1 MAHYRTESFQQK
13 HSYMLNMLCSFL
25 SFLFFSV
32 FIWPQEPKYGN
43 ERIRSDLFIA
53 RGGQMAKVSDS
64 TGCLLECASN
74 SFLIFTVA
82 KMPRQAF

>member
-1 MAHYRTESFQQK
+1 
-13 HSYMLNMLCSFL
+13 MLCYFL
-25 SFLFFSV
+25 SFLFLVSSFGRKSRNMAT
-32 FIWPQEPKYGN
+32 KGL
-43 ERIRSDLFIA
+43 RSDLFIA

>member
-1 MAHYRTESFQQK
+1 
-13 HSYMLNMLCSFL
+13 MLCYVL

-32 FIWPQEPKYGN
+32 FIWPQEPKYGKKGL
-43 ERIRSDLFIA
+43 IRSDLFIA

>member
-1 MAHYRTESFQQK
+1 
-13 HSYMLNMLCSFL
+13 MLCYFL
-25 SFLFFSV
+25 SFHFLVSSFGRKSRNMATKGLV
-32 FIWPQEPKYGN
+32 
-43 ERIRSDLFIA
+43 RSDLFIA
-53 RGGQMAKVSDS
+53 RGGQMTKVSDS

>member
-1 MAHYRTESFQQK
+1 
-13 HSYMLNMLCSFL
+13 
-25 SFLFFSV
+25 
-32 FIWPQEPKYGN
+32 
-43 ERIRSDLFIA
+43 
-53 RGGQMAKVSDS
+53 MAKVSDS